1 MSRSLKL
8 AFGTLSLLLASGCA
22 TLTEGFYH
30 EIAVDANAAGA
41 YCTVSQDGNG
51 LVDAVVAPGKL
62 FVRKDRHA
70 SLHVRCKRD
79 GYRTT
84 EQVVAPIT
92 AGDEYPEKTTAGMG
106 SALLTA
112 GLSTFV
118 DAGSGAGAWYPERVF
133 VWMEKN

>member
-1 MSRSLKL
+1 MSRPLKL
-8 AFGTLSLLLASGCA
+8 AFGTISLLLASGCA

-30 EIAVDANAAGA
+30 EMAVDANAAGA
-41 YCTVSQDGNG
+41 YCTVSQDGKG
-51 LVDAVVAPGKL
+51 LIDAVVAPGKL
-62 FVRKDRHA
+62 FVRKDRFA
-70 SLHVRCKRD
+70 SLHVRCERD
-79 GYRTT
+79 GYLTT
-84 EQVVAPIT
+84 EQVVPPIT
-92 AGDEYPEKTTAGMG
+92 ADDQYPGKTTAGVT